1 MKMNHEVKCPVCGKT
16 IFSGEQ
22 TVIDRRTG
30 KKAVGLGTLIFG
42 IVLVAIA
49 VFLIVRIIPGW
60 NDRMVPGRQYIYL
73 PVVLLIGGV
82 PIIYAYLRADRA
94 KKITYACASCGK
106 TIIQEELEGTNLAR
120 LEVQAKRERGRA
132 PGSTNKIIWIGSV
145 IVVALAVVFLFRSR
159 MTTER
164 QPYSGKIKVAVL
176 PFDNLGLP
184 EDDD

>member
-49 VFLIVRIIPGW
+49 VFLIVLIIPGW

-82 PIIYAYLRADRA
+82 PIIYSYLRADRA
-94 KKITYACASCGK
+94 KKIIYACASCGK
-106 TIIQEELEGTNLAR
+106 TITREDIEGATLAGH
-120 LEVQAKRERGRA
+120 EVKYKRERVRA
-132 PGSTNKIIWIGSV
+132 AGSTKKIIWIGSV
-145 IVVALAVVFLFRSR
+145 
-159 MTTER
+159 
-164 QPYSGKIKVAVL
+164 
-176 PFDNLGLP
+176 
-184 EDDD
+184 